1 MFAVL
6 FRRLCIL
13 AMIISIAGCGSSG
26 QSKSNVKSYPQDG
39 YMGITS
45 VGPNNPMNPTYHH
58 YRDDTN
64 LMKAVLGQ
72 YPDVKASWITI
83 KGPVAHVRLQFQEGL
98 NAARVD
104 RVRSAV
110 QQALSTNMP
119 RYSVRVYT
127 QNE

>member
-1 MFAVL
+1 MFTVIFRWLCTLAV
-6 FRRLCIL
+6 
-13 AMIISIAGCGSSG
+13 IISISGCGSSD

-64 LMKAVLGQ
+64 LMKAVLDQ
-72 YPDVKASWITI
+72 YPDVKASRITI
-83 KGPVAHVRLQFQEGL
+83 KGPVAHVKLQFQEGL

-119 RYSVRVYT
+119 RYSVKVST